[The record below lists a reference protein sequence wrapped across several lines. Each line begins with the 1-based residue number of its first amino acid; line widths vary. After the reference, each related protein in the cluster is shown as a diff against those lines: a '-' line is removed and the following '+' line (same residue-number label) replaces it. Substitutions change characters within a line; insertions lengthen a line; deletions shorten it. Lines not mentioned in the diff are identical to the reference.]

1 MYLRSPVPCFN
12 SHAQHTM
19 KEVHVC
25 PATYLREQK
34 AKAAGGSTT
43 RRLKMMDHGKQ
54 VCLGYFAS
62 IAAGEHARAPG
73 AHLMWLLVA

>member
-1 MYLRSPVPCFN
+1 MPCFN

-54 VCLGYFAS
+54 VCLGCFA
-62 IAAGEHARAPG
+62 ARLALQLASTRGP
-73 AHLMWLLVA
+73 LVLI